1 MSNYA
6 TAAFVLE
13 QVEKYIKECEST
25 KLVYRPSYRVQS
37 RSVYK
42 RFKIRE
48 VCDDLSI
55 FDWWGDYLSCSQL
68 KSMRSFLKT
77 AIKLGFTGYVCF
89 RVGSVGCSHGM
100 WAHKQESTDGN
111 SPDGDVLF
119 HSFRC
124 DMNDWDVQIGDHPYM
139 CDIDNKGHT
148 LAEVKDVIANP
159 DAYWKRK
166 TESMHQTLTEV
177 GSMMK
182 DLLKDIHQVVED
194 IKAKEGS

>member
-6 TAAFVLE
+6 TAASVLE

-25 KLVYRPSYRVQS
+25 RLVYRPSHRVQS
-37 RSVYK
+37 RSFYK
-42 RFKIRE
+42 QFKIVD
-48 VCDDLSI
+48 VCEDLSI
-55 FDWWGDYLSCSQL
+55 FDWWRKDYLSCSQL

-89 RVGSVGCSHGM
+89 RVGSTGCSHGM
-100 WAHKQESTDGN
+100 WAFKQESTNGN
-111 SPDGDVLF
+111 SPDGDYLF

-124 DMNDWDVQIGDHPYM
+124 DKNDWDVQIGDHPLL
-139 CDIDNKGHT
+139 CEINHKDHT

-159 DAYWKRK
+159 DAYWKK
-166 TESMHQTLTEV
+166 TSESMHQTLTEV

-182 DLLKDIHQVVED
+182 DILQTVKD
-194 IKAKEGS
+194 IKAKEE